1 MYVCMHV
8 CMYVG
13 FTVDDLVRL
22 QLPIKLPPGTVL
34 DIYRKFRSICDCLA
48 ESASVTHQ
56 VCHTYIH
63 YTILYDHVLH
73 TVHTYIGAVVV
84 FVSRDGFLLRGQE
97 KHRGR

>member
-1 MYVCMHV
+1 MYV

-13 FTVDDLVRL
+13 FTVDDLVRM

-63 YTILYDHVLH
+63 YTIRPPCTSY
-73 TVHTYIGAVVV
+73 HTYIHTYI
-84 FVSRDGFLLRGQE
+84 
-97 KHRGR
+97 HRSYCRWLPSTRTRQAPWTIVLT